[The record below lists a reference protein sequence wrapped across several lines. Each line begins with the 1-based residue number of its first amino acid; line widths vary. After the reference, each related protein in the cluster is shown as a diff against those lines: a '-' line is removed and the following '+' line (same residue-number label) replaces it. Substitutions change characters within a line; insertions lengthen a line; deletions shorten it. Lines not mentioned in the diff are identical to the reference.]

1 MTQTIPPCSCGGD
14 LRGTVAERYTE
25 LAEGGAAAALGVE
38 ADDIARRIGYDE
50 AQLAALPEGANLGL
64 GCGNPLALAGVRTGE
79 AVVDLGSGAG
89 IDAILAARSVGP
101 AGRVIGVDMTDAML
115 DKARANVAAVG
126 LANVEFRKGYI
137 EALPL
142 DDASADVLISNC
154 VINLSPDKPAVFA
167 EAFRVLRPGGRLAVS
182 DLVLAREL
190 PPQVRNQVEAYV
202 GCVAGAMLRDDYLA
216 AIRAAGFATVE
227 VVAESSYADVISVQ
241 SPAVTEMAAAAG
253 LTAEQVAD
261 AADAVRSL
269 KVVARKAPLAEA
281 AGR

>member
-1 MTQTIPPCSCGGD
+1 MTQTTPPCSCGGD

-89 IDAILAARSVGP
+89 IDAILAARTVGP

-202 GCVAGAMLRDDYLA
+202 GCIAGAMLRDDYLA

-241 SPAVTEMAAAAG
+241 SPAVAEMAAAAG

-281 AGR
+281 AG

>member
-1 MTQTIPPCSCGGD
+1 MTQTTPPCSCGGD

-89 IDAILAARSVGP
+89 IDAILAARTVGP

-154 VINLSPDKPAVFA
+154 VINLSPDKPTVFA

-241 SPAVTEMAAAAG
+241 SPAVAEMAAAAG

>member
-1 MTQTIPPCSCGGD
+1 MTQPTTPCSCGSD
-14 LRGTVAERYTE
+14 VRGAVAERYTE
-25 LAEGGAAAALGVE
+25 FAGGGAEAALGVG

-64 GCGNPLALAGVRTGE
+64 GCGNPLALAGVRAGE
-79 AVVDLGSGAG
+79 VVVDLGSGAG
-89 IDAILAARSVGP
+89 IDAILAARTVGP

-115 DKARANVAAVG
+115 DKARANVAAMR
-126 LANVEFRKGYI
+126 LDNVEFRKGYI
-137 EALPL
+137 ESLPL
-142 DDASADVLISNC
+142 DDGSADVLISNC
-154 VINLSPDKPAVFA
+154 VINLSPDKRAVFA

-216 AIRAAGFATVE
+216 AIRAAGFASVE
-227 VVAESSYADVISVQ
+227 VLGESSYADVISLQ
-241 SPAVTEMAAAAG
+241 SPAVAQVAAAAG
-253 LTAEQVAD
+253 LTPEQVAD

-269 KVVARKAPLAEA
+269 KVVARKAALAEA
-281 AGR
+281 TAR